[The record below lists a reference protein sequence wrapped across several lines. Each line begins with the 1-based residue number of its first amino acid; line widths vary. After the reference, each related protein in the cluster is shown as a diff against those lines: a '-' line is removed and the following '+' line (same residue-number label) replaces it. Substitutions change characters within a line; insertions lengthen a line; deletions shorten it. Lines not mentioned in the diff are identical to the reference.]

1 MLFSGPASFEYH
13 RIIEWFELEGT
24 LKGHLVQLPCNEQE
38 HLKLHQGAQNPIQP
52 DPEFLQGWGTHH
64 LRGQPVPAPHHP
76 YCKKKLG
83 EGAVLRIHD
92 HTSCVFKH
100 LPNPFTY
107 HRPFVAAYR
116 GCALG
121 HMTLHG

>member
-76 YCKKKLG
+76 YCKKNLG
-83 EGAVLRIHD
+83 EGQSYESMIIPHVFLNIFPILSPTTGRLLQRIGAVLSG
-92 HTSCVFKH
+92 T
-100 LPNPFTY
+100 
-107 HRPFVAAYR
+107 
-116 GCALG
+116 
-121 HMTLHG
+121 